1 MDAQRNLQE
10 KITDVLR
17 MEEEN
22 DALIMSV
29 RRVLKGRPLCVKH
42 MEEGND
48 VLT

>member
-22 DALIMSV
+22 DALVKSV
-29 RRVLKGRPLCVKH
+29 RRALKGIPRCVKH

-48 VLT
+48 ALT